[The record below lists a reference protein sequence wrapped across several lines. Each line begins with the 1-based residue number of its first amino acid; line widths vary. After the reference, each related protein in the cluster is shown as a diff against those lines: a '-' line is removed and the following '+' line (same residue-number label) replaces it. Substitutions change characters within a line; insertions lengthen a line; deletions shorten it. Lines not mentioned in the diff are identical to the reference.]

1 MTLKAMENAN
11 KHVWWIEIGGVVLAC
26 LAGAALGFWVGGWYQ
41 SERLQA
47 ALVEIPDINQCY
59 Q

>member
-1 MTLKAMENAN
+1 MENAN
-11 KHVWWIEIGGVVLAC
+11 KDVWWIEIVGAVLAC
-26 LAGAALGFWVGGWYQ
+26 LAGAALGFWLGGWYQ
-41 SERLQA
+41 SERLQS

>member
-1 MTLKAMENAN
+1 MENAN

-26 LAGAALGFWVGGWYQ
+26 MAGAALGFWLGGWYQ

-47 ALVEIPDINQCY
+47 ALMEIPDINQCY